1 MSSPSASPEITLWD
15 SIGDMN
21 YDMLMKNMA
30 GPMSP
35 PSTSDEESEATSPA
49 PSTAADT
56 PKSSEDKKDDEKKP
70 VKKRK
75 SWGQELPTPTT
86 NLPPRKRAKTEAEK
100 EQRRIERV
108 LRNRAAAHSSRER
121 KRAEQ
126 EALEK
131 RKKEIE
137 VENVEMKARI
147 SQFEQEFADL
157 QKKYKQLEHNYLL
170 AKSHLPAGSAFIPQS
185 LPEEKTIASDNVAMA
200 DVQALSPQSL
210 LQSPAVKSEDDIR
223 TPPTVPSQSIST
235 PVLNTTQHHATISI
249 DLGLLKSDVISTETV
264 DNLWTDWTLFDES
277 SLNACVDSI
286 GHLSSPDSDSLSTPI
301 ITSDDMASNSL
312 PASSFPELDMNFDF
326 FGLGKDDKNSVD
338 MSLDLFG
345 EPISV
350 ELKDL

>member
-1 MSSPSASPEITLWD
+1 MSSPSASPEMTLWD
-15 SIGDMN
+15 SLDGMN
-21 YDMLMKNMA
+21 YDTLLLKNMA
-30 GPMSP
+30 APMSP

-49 PSTAADT
+49 PSSAGT
-56 PKSSEDKKDDEKKP
+56 PKSSDDKKDDEKKP

-210 LQSPAVKSEDDIR
+210 LQSPAVKSEDDIQ
-223 TPPTVPSQSIST
+223 TPPTVPSQAIST
-235 PVLNTTQHHATISI
+235 PVLNTTQHHATMLCLP
-249 DLGLLKSDVISTETV
+249 DLQCLLSNNKAVAALTSAS
-264 DNLWTDWTLFDES
+264 S
-277 SLNACVDSI
+277 SLMSSLLRPLTTFGPI
-286 GHLSSPDSDSLSTPI
+286 GRSLTNPR
-301 ITSDDMASNSL
+301 
-312 PASSFPELDMNFDF
+312 
-326 FGLGKDDKNSVD
+326 
-338 MSLDLFG
+338 
-345 EPISV
+345 
-350 ELKDL
+350 